1 MDADFFSILIIALL
15 LLVSFIALIDSI
27 IQHQAVNKNICDM
40 CGKDIKKFETI
51 GVFDKK
57 IDKPLTLCNDCYQKH
72 KYEDRYERVRY

>member
-40 CGKDIKKFETI
+40 CGKDIEKLE
-51 GVFDKK
+51 K
-57 IDKPLTLCNDCYQKH
+57 IDKPITLCNDCYQKH
-72 KYEDRYERVRY
+72 KYEDRYERARY